1 MYEFFV
7 RSFRPMEKIM
17 MSISSIFLKKFFA
30 MPYPSGEIIL

>member
-1 MYEFFV
+1 MYEFFI

-17 MSISSIFLKKFFA
+17 MSISSICFVLFFA